1 MKGER
6 GDRVNARTRRA
17 SVSPCLARAIPAN
30 AREAAGP
37 QSRLLLFSSWGTY
50 QLRISRHQV
59 CCNRS
64 GQSGRFLW
72 LEGSRRSWEIRELSL
87 STVSN
92 SAASEIQRT
101 VEWSQVELRRF
112 IIYVNSCSS

>member
-64 GQSGRFLW
+64 GQSGR
-72 LEGSRRSWEIRELSL
+72 EQTIVGDSRIISIHCFEFRGIRD
-87 STVSN
+87 
-92 SAASEIQRT
+92 SEDSRM
-101 VEWSQVELRRF
+101 EPSGA
-112 IIYVNSCSS
+112 

>member
-64 GQSGRFLW
+64 GQSGRNLNVDNGDA
-72 LEGSRRSWEIRELSL
+72 LIKRHGIS
-87 STVSN
+87 STK
-92 SAASEIQRT
+92 RDM
-101 VEWSQVELRRF
+101 R
-112 IIYVNSCSS
+112 